1 MLCSILIS
9 NYNKSKYV
17 ERCLNSLNEQTY
29 KNIEIIFSDNNSTD
43 NSIEIA
49 SKFKNIKI
57 IKTQRISNFPAINQ
71 IDAID
76 NAFLH
81 SKGEFIFLL
90 DSDDFFEKEKISK
103 VINFHKTY
111 KEDFIRDIPSLYYN
125 KKKIKKFDI
134 RNNIN
139 YFRTWPIIFPTS
151 TLSFTKKFYLNF
163 KNFLHSNN
171 FKKLEIDFRLNV
183 YANVNKK
190 ISQLNDRLTFYN
202 QTQDGIMSSYKKFD
216 KNWWERRMQGH
227 QYLQKIMSQKNLKH
241 KRNLDYLCT
250 CFVNII
256 NQKIKY

>member
-125 KKKIKKFDI
+125 KKK
-134 RNNIN
+134 
-139 YFRTWPIIFPTS
+139 
-151 TLSFTKKFYLNF
+151 
-163 KNFLHSNN
+163 
-171 FKKLEIDFRLNV
+171 
-183 YANVNKK
+183 
-190 ISQLNDRLTFYN
+190 
-202 QTQDGIMSSYKKFD
+202 
-216 KNWWERRMQGH
+216 
-227 QYLQKIMSQKNLKH
+227 
-241 KRNLDYLCT
+241 
-250 CFVNII
+250 
-256 NQKIKY
+256 